1 MIKLENISLQIPIFT
16 NETRHLKKKIIK
28 SVTGGILSRRSA
40 DVTLIDALLDINCKI
55 DRGERIALIG
65 HNGAG
70 KSSFLKLVSK
80 IYEPTKGSIV
90 SDVNVFPMIRKGFLT
105 NDALSGYVAAKAQ
118 YLIIN
123 KTEKGFGEFLEKVV
137 EFSGIGDFIY
147 LPINTYSEGMASRL
161 LFTLLTSFQH
171 ECLALDEGFGA
182 GDNDFYNKA
191 EKRLDEFIKS
201 AGTLIFASHSDKL
214 LERYCRRGLVFS
226 KGRIVFDGVLEDAL
240 NFYYEK

>member
-1 MIKLENISLQIPIFT
+1 MY
-16 NETRHLKKKIIK
+16 LKKKIIK
-28 SVTGGILSRRSA
+28 SVTGGLLRRKSA
-40 DVTLIDALLDINCKI
+40 DVTLIDALVDINCKI

-123 KTEKGFGEFLEKVV
+123 KTDKGFGEFLEKVV
-137 EFSGIGDFIY
+137 EFS
-147 LPINTYSEGMASRL
+147 
-161 LFTLLTSFQH
+161 Q
-171 ECLALDEGFGA
+171 
-182 GDNDFYNKA
+182 K
-191 EKRLDEFIKS
+191 
-201 AGTLIFASHSDKL
+201 
-214 LERYCRRGLVFS
+214 V
-226 KGRIVFDGVLEDAL
+226 
-240 NFYYEK
+240 

>member
-1 MIKLENISLQIPIFT
+1 
-16 NETRHLKKKIIK
+16 
-28 SVTGGILSRRSA
+28 
-40 DVTLIDALLDINCKI
+40 
-55 DRGERIALIG
+55 
-65 HNGAG
+65 
-70 KSSFLKLVSK
+70 
-80 IYEPTKGSIV
+80 
-90 SDVNVFPMIRKGFLT
+90 MIRKGFLT

-123 KTEKGFGEFLEKVV
+123 KTENGFGEFLDKVV

-161 LFTLLTSFQH
+161 LFTLLTSFKH

-214 LERYCRRGLVFS
+214 LERYCRRGLVFA
-226 KGRIVFDGVLEDAL
+226 KGRITFDGDLKDAL
-240 NFYYEK
+240 NFYYGK

>member
-1 MIKLENISLQIPIFT
+1 MIKLKNISLQIPIFT

-28 SVTGGILSRRSA
+28 SVTGGLLSRGSA
-40 DVTLIDALLDINCKI
+40 DITLIDALIDINCKI
-55 DRGERIALIG
+55 DKGERIALIG

-80 IYEPTKGSIV
+80 IYEPTKGSID
-90 SDVNVFPMIRKGFLT
+90 SDVKVFPMISKGFLT
-105 NDALSGYVAAKAQ
+105 NPALSGFVAAKAQ

-123 KTEKGFGEFLEKVV
+123 KTGNGFGEFLEKVI

-161 LFTLLTSFQH
+161 LFTLLTSFKH
-171 ECLALDEGFGA
+171 ECLALDEGLGA
-182 GDNDFYNKA
+182 GAHDFYNKA

-214 LERYCRRGLVFS
+214 LERYCERGLVFA
-226 KGRIVFDGVLEDAL
+226 KGRIIFDGDLKDAL
-240 NFYYEK
+240 NFYYGK